1 MEEKQQYL
9 ISDMYKSA
17 ATILSRTT
25 LHLKRVTPT
34 LSNVIY
40 SERDDCDSAID
51 ILVIGFKCISHVEGN
66 NQGTLASQM
75 VSMSPLLPTNTTAW
89 FALLKRQFEAV
100 RITDN
105 NIKYVTLAK
114 CLSDQQLQD
123 VEYLMNPPRHGTL

>member
-1 MEEKQQYL
+1 
-9 ISDMYKSA
+9 MYKSA

-25 LHLKRVTPT
+25 LHLKLVTPT

-51 ILVIGFKCISHVEGN
+51 ISVIGFKCISHVEGN

-75 VSMSPLLPTNTTAW
+75 VSMSPLLPTKTTAW
-89 FALLKRQFEAV
+89 FALLKRQLEAV

-105 NIKYVTLAK
+105 KHKVRDASQMPQRPTATGRRIPY
-114 CLSDQQLQD
+114 
-123 VEYLMNPPRHGTL
+123 EPPQTWDAMKN